1 MDLLRE
7 GIALLRDNHIHVASE
22 NPDICKQGGRRDDEH
37 RGGVVSASVRE
48 HRVLHEMREGEHHS
62 RPESQRVG
70 PVLDPRASPKLHES
84 RNRTRRQ
91 QCNAR
96 IPGAVRQTVV
106 DISEI
111 PQVVGN
117 NPPDR
122 QVAPD

>member
-1 MDLLRE
+1 MDFLRE
-7 GIALLRDNHIHVASE
+7 GIALLRDDHVDVASE
-22 NPDICKQGGRRDDEH
+22 NPEVCNQCGCRDDEH

-62 RPESQRVG
+62 RPEGQRVG

-91 QCNAR
+91 QRNAR

-111 PQVVGN
+111 PQIVGDD
-117 NPPDR
+117 PADR
-122 QVAPD
+122 